1 MFFFS
6 STGVPRKQGAEALGL
21 GLAGLAGSAL
31 SASAAESNNRQALA
45 FNKWSQLQAQEY
57 QTQMYNQQRLD
68 QENFY
73 NKYQSPQAIAHA
85 LSQLG
90 VNPAVALS
98 GGHGVGSAPAAMPS
112 GMSSP
117 ALSAP
122 ALENTGEHWAKG
134 LTNITSSIAQLSSAS
149 KTNAEAKQILQTMPE
164 LVRQYFLDNNNKEIA
179 NEYNSLMLSIQ
190 QKYGDS
196 KAAADLTESISR
208 TLVNWSQGSLNEAA
222 AELQK
227 IQKKIADQEFDMKEI
242 EAANFQTQISYLL
255 KKMQL
260 ENDYIN
266 EQINTEKTQQSL
278 NRSGAASNYA
288 QAALSDAQT
297 ASEKTRKSILD
308 FDAIIRGNEAK
319 ISSTTLTSKINT
331 IKSQLKNERQLS
343 EATRAAAYIELQK
356 LNKIITMYKNHPE
369 KLRLDATLKNFNEN
383 FPVLSQI
390 GNLAKGL

>member
-21 GLAGLAGSAL
+21 GLAGLAGSAI
-31 SASAAESNNRQALA
+31 SASSAESNNRQALA

-57 QTQMYNQQRLD
+57 QTQMYNQQRFD

-73 NKYQSPQAIAHA
+73 KKYQSPQAIAQA

-149 KTNAEAKQILQTMPE
+149 KTNAEAQQILSTMPE
-164 LVRQYFLDNNNKEIA
+164 VVRQYLLDNENKEIA
-179 NEYNSLMLSIQ
+179 NSYDRLMLSIQ
-190 QKYGDS
+190 EKYGHS
-196 KAAADLTESISR
+196 KAAADLTESLSR
-208 TLVNWSQGSLNEAA
+208 TVVNWSQGNLNEAA

-227 IQKKIADQEFDMKEI
+227 IQKKIADKEFEMKEI
-242 EAANFQTQISYLL
+242 DAANYQTQISYLL
-255 KKMQL
+255 TKL
-260 ENDYIN
+260 GLDNDYLR
-266 EQINTEKTQQSL
+266 EK
-278 NRSGAASNYA
+278 
-288 QAALSDAQT
+288 
-297 ASEKTRKSILD
+297 
-308 FDAIIRGNEAK
+308 
-319 ISSTTLTSKINT
+319 
-331 IKSQLKNERQLS
+331 IKVLQL
-343 EATRAAAYIELQK
+343 I
-356 LNKIITMYKNHPE
+356 M
-369 KLRLDATLKNFNEN
+369 LRLLCLMLRLLLKKLVNLFWTLIISFVVMTLR
-383 FPVLSQI
+383 FLLLLLILRLILLS
-390 GNLAKGL
+390 LS

>member
-21 GLAGLAGSAL
+21 GLAGLAGSAI
-31 SASAAESNNRQALA
+31 SASSAESNNRQALA

-57 QTQMYNQQRLD
+57 QTQMYNQQRFD

-73 NKYQSPQAIAHA
+73 KKYQSPQAIAQA

-149 KTNAEAKQILQTMPE
+149 KTNAEAQQILSTMPE
-164 LVRQYFLDNNNKEIA
+164 VVRQYLLDNENKEIA
-179 NEYNSLMLSIQ
+179 NSYDRLMLSIQ
-190 QKYGDS
+190 EKYGHS
-196 KAAADLTESISR
+196 KAAADLTESLSR
-208 TLVNWSQGSLNEAA
+208 TVVNWSQGNLNEAA

-227 IQKKIADQEFDMKEI
+227 IQKKIADKEFEMKEI
-242 EAANFQTQISYLL
+242 DAANYQTQISYLL
-255 KKMQL
+255 TKL
-260 ENDYIN
+260 GLDNDYLR
-266 EQINTEKTQQSL
+266 EKINTEKTQQGL
-278 NRSGAASNYA
+278 NRSGAAANYA

-308 FDAIIRGNEAK
+308 FDNIIRGNDAK
-319 ISSTTLTSKINT
+319 ISSVTLNSKINT
-331 IKSQLKNERQLS
+331 IKSQLKNDRQLS

-390 GNLAKGL
+390 GSLAKGL